1 MKNEIIEAVKIWL
14 GGIVLAILVG
24 LFVWLY
30 LEATPDQLSAES
42 DILREEMKAKGLE

>member
-1 MKNEIIEAVKIWL
+1 MKTIVEAIKMWL
-14 GGIVLAILVG
+14 GGIVLAIIIG

-42 DILREEMKAKGLE
+42 DLLHEEMKAKGLE